1 MIKVTVNGDSPF
13 QSGLVFWPQIKP
25 GPRSSAVLRVVLVL
39 LLFRFPVAAQR
50 QRERREA
57 PPDVA
62 IVARAAQNELE
73 ALESPLEF
81 QYCQRLQFGWGSEM
95 LDVIET
101 EEGQAARIVAF
112 RDEPVTP
119 DQALKQQRRLE
130 KLLTD
135 GKAARDEFAEQASEK
150 QRRVRMMKALS
161 RAFVFQFIGRDQ
173 NGDWMFSFR
182 PDPTFSPKDRETE
195 VFHGMEGTLWLQ
207 PRQERLTRIEGVLF
221 KDVSFG
227 WGIFGRVYKGGRYE
241 IAQTEIS
248 PGVWRVTTL
257 NFEFKGRT
265 FPFEPFHALKL
276 ESDSHFHRTPAGMTY
291 RTAVETLLEGRSQPD
306 NARAG
311 ACFEQR
317 NRRQN

>member
-1 MIKVTVNGDSPF
+1 MTIYR
-13 QSGLVFWPQIKP
+13 QAGLLSVM
-25 GPRSSAVLRVVLVL
+25 LVL
-39 LLFRFPVAAQR
+39 LLFRLPGVAQR
-50 QRERREA
+50 QAEHRELS
-57 PPDVA
+57 PDPS
-62 IVARAAQNELE
+62 IVSRAAQNELD
-73 ALESPLEF
+73 ALESPLDF

-101 EEGQAARIVAF
+101 EEGQASRIVAF
-112 RDEPVTP
+112 HDEPVTP

-135 GKAARDEFAEQASEK
+135 DKAARGEFEEQESEK
-150 QRRVRMMKALS
+150 QRRTRMMKALS
-161 RAFVFQFIGRDQ
+161 QAFVFQFIGRDQ

-182 PDPTFSPKDRETE
+182 PNPRFSPKDRETE

-207 PRQERLTRIEGVLF
+207 PRQERLTRIEGSLF

-265 FPFEPFHALKL
+265 FPFESFHALKL

-291 RTAVETLLEGRSQPD
+291 HDALETLLEGKSRRNST
-306 NARAG
+306 RAS
-311 ACFEQR
+311 ACFAQSSR
-317 NRRQN
+317 RRQN